1 MPPRFLSVSHFS
13 IAGEY
18 VEGGKEW
25 HSFFPSHRQ
34 THIYT
39 EPTLHQNGQLYHNR
53 FLLFSLSLC
62 ACVCMWHLLISL
74 CGPVCTCLNVVV
86 FVPQFEGCN
95 KAFSRLENLKIHLR
109 SHTGE
114 KPYLCQHPGCQKAFS
129 NSSDR
134 AKHQRTHLDT
144 VRNEVFALSHLL
156 MFLQSRL
163 MSQLSLAN
171 SLKSLCGGCVAQ
183 GMAA

>member
-1 MPPRFLSVSHFS
+1 MCACTWVCFSMYMCVCVCIRMWAFVYFLV
-13 IAGEY
+13 
-18 VEGGKEW
+18 W
-25 HSFFPSHRQ
+25 SFAYLF
-34 THIYT
+34 
-39 EPTLHQNGQLYHNR
+39 ECGCLY
-53 FLLFSLSLC
+53 
-62 ACVCMWHLLISL
+62 ACVCICMHS
-74 CGPVCTCLNVVV
+74 CCVCVCHVCVVS
-86 FVPQFEGCN
+86 PLQFEGCN

-144 VRNEVFALSHLL
+144 VRNKVSAQSHLP

-163 MSQLSLAN
+163 MFNLSRAN
-171 SLKSLCGGCVAQ
+171 SLSSLGGRRVEQ
-183 GMAA
+183 RMAA